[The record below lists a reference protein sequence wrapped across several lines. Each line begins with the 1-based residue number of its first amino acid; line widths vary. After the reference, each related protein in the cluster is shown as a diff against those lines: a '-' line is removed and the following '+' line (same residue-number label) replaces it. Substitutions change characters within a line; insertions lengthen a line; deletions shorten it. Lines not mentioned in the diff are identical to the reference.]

1 MLRQMK
7 NKEISVAINTFK
19 KLAYILALVLLTA
32 KGGIAQQTQ
41 QTQQTQQDTASA
53 TVDTTKSMTIQEMIL
68 EEIYIEGVIE
78 KPNVAILPTREKPD
92 FEKVD
97 FIDRSF
103 EHELKEG
110 PERIFLLDSDLDAVK
125 KIEKIKKILAKEKK

>member
-1 MLRQMK
+1 M
-7 NKEISVAINTFK
+7 AINTFK
-19 KLAYILALVLLTA
+19 KLTYILAFILLIIR
-32 KGGIAQQTQ
+32 GGLA
-41 QTQQTQQDTASA
+41 QQTQQDTASA
-53 TVDTTKSMTIQEMIL
+53 TVDTTKFVPIQEMVL

-103 EHELKEG
+103 ELELKEG
-110 PERIFLLDSDLDAVK
+110 PEKIFLLDSDLDAVK

>member
-1 MLRQMK
+1 MK

-32 KGGIAQQTQ
+32 NGGIAQ

-53 TVDTTKSMTIQEMIL
+53 TVDTTKLTTIQEMIL

-78 KPNVAILPTREKPD
+78 TPNVAILPTREKPD